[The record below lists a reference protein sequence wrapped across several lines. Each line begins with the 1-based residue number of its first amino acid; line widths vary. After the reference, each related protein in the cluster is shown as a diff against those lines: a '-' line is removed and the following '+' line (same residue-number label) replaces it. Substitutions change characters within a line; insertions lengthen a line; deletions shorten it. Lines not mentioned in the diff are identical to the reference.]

1 MKENQVAVII
11 LNYKSWEETIK
22 EADLCNEYLGV
33 KFEDIVIVDNAS
45 PNESAE
51 MLKKENRN
59 RNYVLIESDKNAG
72 YAVGNNIGMR
82 YAYEQGYKYAWIL
95 NNDIIIEDKDIIDKL
110 IKIFEK
116 DKNIAVVNPDVYA
129 PNGHMFNRDAKR
141 PTFFDY
147 TVGLMKYKKDGRKVK
162 DRGGYAYIYRTQ
174 GCCMMVDLKKMRE
187 IDYMDEYTF
196 LYIEEPILA
205 ERLLRKGYRCA
216 CCLTAKIIHNH
227 STTVKSVFDKNKIRK
242 MMNESFCYYLK
253 EYRKFNWV
261 KINICS
267 FFNYIKWMILG

>member
-82 YAYEQGYKYAWIL
+82 YA
-95 NNDIIIEDKDIIDKL
+95 
-110 IKIFEK
+110 
-116 DKNIAVVNPDVYA
+116 
-129 PNGHMFNRDAKR
+129 
-141 PTFFDY
+141 
-147 TVGLMKYKKDGRKVK
+147 
-162 DRGGYAYIYRTQ
+162 
-174 GCCMMVDLKKMRE
+174 
-187 IDYMDEYTF
+187 
-196 LYIEEPILA
+196 
-205 ERLLRKGYRCA
+205 
-216 CCLTAKIIHNH
+216 
-227 STTVKSVFDKNKIRK
+227 
-242 MMNESFCYYLK
+242 
-253 EYRKFNWV
+253 
-261 KINICS
+261 
-267 FFNYIKWMILG
+267 